1 MEILIVVVAVLIVW
15 YFGHTIRKVVEV
27 GEDLAIRR
35 LDRIQAEQKVA
46 TAEFYSK
53 LDIDAEMVKSA
64 SSNKQKLDKLNI

>member
-1 MEILIVVVAVLIVW
+1 MEILIVVVAVLVVW

-35 LDRIQAEQKVA
+35 LDRVQAEQKVS

-53 LDIDAEMVKSA
+53 LSVDADMVKTA
-64 SSNKQKLDKLNI
+64 STNKSKLDKLNI

>member
-1 MEILIVVVAVLIVW
+1 MEIVVIVAAVLVVW

-27 GEDLAIRR
+27 GEDLAVRR

-53 LDIDAEMVKSA
+53 LDVDNDLVKTASA
-64 SSNKQKLDKLNI
+64 NKQKLDKLNI